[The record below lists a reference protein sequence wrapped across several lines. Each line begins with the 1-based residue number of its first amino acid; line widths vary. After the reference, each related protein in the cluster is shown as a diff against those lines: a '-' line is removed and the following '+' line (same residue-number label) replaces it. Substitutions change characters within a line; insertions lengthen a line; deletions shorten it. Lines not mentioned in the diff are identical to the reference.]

1 MSDFQQKKKIEE
13 SFDHVLFTGEQRSH
27 STPNA
32 KHCITSHHTATHCN
46 ALQQTARPCTNLQHT
61 EAHCNILQHTAPN
74 LYMRRRKRLRSN
86 KRRKLQRTE
95 TPCNTLAHTAT
106 QRNALI
112 QPVNVA
118 TRAPTIIYNAPMRR
132 LGNRNKSPA
141 TPWKHTGSLQCVAA
155 CHNNIQRSHTA
166 AWQPQ
171 QVSCNNTETHRCVAM
186 CCSVLQCIAACHNN
200 IQRADA
206 AALHTGV
213 LQCVAVCRSV
223 LQCVAALASMPTCVA
238 AATHCSTLQHTA
250 AHCNTLQHTAPVAAA
265 RRYRFT
271 QPYSNKLQHTA
282 THCNTL
288 HQTSPVAAARRWR
301 FTRSIKII
309 TNNENMAPAMTYSMH
324 NQSM

>member
-206 AALHTGV
+206 AALQGV
-213 LQCVAVCRSV
+213 LQCAAVCCSALLRWRRCRRV
-223 LQCVAALASMPTCVA
+223 LP
-238 AATHCSTLQHTA
+238 LQHTA
-250 AHCNTLQHTAPVAAA
+250 AHCST
-265 RRYRFT
+265 
-271 QPYSNKLQHTA
+271 LQHTA